1 MSRDTYTADSLGWIS
16 TLLTQPTDIVPSA
29 VYLQAAPCWLQLVCQ
44 ASSSCR
50 SWRSW
55 SWPTA
60 LGPLRNSSN
69 TTPSTC
75 PAAWSSSKTTD
86 PSHLPT
92 DRPTDWSSYFYLRS
106 PSSSSFFSQMLA
118 RRLTSL
124 PALPPHSP
132 VFLHTPLSRLT
143 HRQTKKWEDGRCQT
157 RGWWNGIWASFE
169 MMLEWKAWCDVLSYS
184 KFLFQINTRFL
195 FTRESFSKDADDY
208 FCSIEE

>member
-1 MSRDTYTADSLGWIS
+1 MNNSIVVSRNTYTTDWLGWIS
-16 TLLTQPTDIVPSA
+16 NLLTQPTDFVPFA

-92 DRPTDWSSYFYLRS
+92 DRPTDWSSYFYLR
-106 PSSSSFFSQMLA
+106 PTSSSSFFSQMLA

-124 PALPPHSP
+124 PAPHSP
-132 VFLHTPLSRLT
+132 VLLHTPLSRLT
-143 HRQTKKWEDGRCQT
+143 HRQTKRREDR
-157 RGWWNGIWASFE
+157 WW
-169 MMLEWKAWCDVLSYS
+169 
-184 KFLFQINTRFL
+184 
-195 FTRESFSKDADDY
+195 
-208 FCSIEE
+208 